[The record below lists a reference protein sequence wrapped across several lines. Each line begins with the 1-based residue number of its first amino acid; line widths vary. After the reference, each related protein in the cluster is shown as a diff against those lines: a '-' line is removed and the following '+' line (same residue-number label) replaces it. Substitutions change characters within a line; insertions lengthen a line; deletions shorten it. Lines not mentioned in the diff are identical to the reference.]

1 MSSNPL
7 EVIDVSL
14 EDAATASQLVQA
26 ASSQGFLFV
35 KGHGFN
41 AEEVAALFDVSK
53 QFFAQEREQKDKL
66 AMDKS
71 NFGYQYG
78 VESLALNATP
88 DPKETLNMDPLNIPD
103 IEGKHKLE
111 SAVTKLQDLAMT
123 IHRAFAVG
131 LEIDESAGGAA
142 YFDSKYAK
150 DKPLGLVFRFLH
162 YPGQQ
167 LLNPSE
173 QIRAGAHTDYGS
185 ITLLFQQKNQEGLEI
200 YSPVSKKWQAV
211 PFIDAD
217 NDDEAPPIIV
227 NVGDQLSYWTAGYLR
242 LTIHRVKFPESV
254 QRTGQDRY
262 SIVYFCHP
270 DDDTL
275 LEPIP
280 SRVIE
285 ARGNTRGANS
295 AKETLTAKQHLLNRL
310 SATYG
315 WQY

>member
-7 EVIDVSL
+7 DVIDVSL
-14 EDAATASQLVQA
+14 NDKATASRLVEA

-35 KGHGFN
+35 KGHGFST
-41 AEEVAALFDVSK
+41 EEVAQLFDISK
-53 QFFAQEREQKDKL
+53 RFFAQDREIKDQL
-66 AMDKS
+66 AMNKS
-71 NFGYQYG
+71 NLGYQHG
-78 VESLALNATP
+78 VESLALNSVP
-88 DPKETLNMDPLNIPD
+88 DPKETLNMDPLNLPNID
-103 IEGKHKLE
+103 GKPQLTV
-111 SAVTKLQDLAMT
+111 AVTKLQDLAMT
-123 IHRAFAVG
+123 IHRALAVG
-131 LEIDESAGGAA
+131 LEIDEAAGGAN
-142 YFDSKYAK
+142 YFDPKYAK
-150 DKPLGLVFRFLH
+150 DKPLGLIFRFLH
-162 YPGQQ
+162 YPGQK
-167 LLNPSE
+167 LLDPHE

-200 YSPVSKKWQAV
+200 YSPVTKQWQAV

-217 NDDEAPPIIV
+217 NDNEAPPIIV

-242 LTIHRVKFPESV
+242 LTIHRVKFPEAV

-270 DDDTL
+270 DDETR

-285 ARGNTRGANS
+285 ARGNKRGANS
-295 AKETLTAKQHLLNRL
+295 DKETLTAKQHLLNRL